1 MAKESILVLGG
12 TGAQGGSVVKSLL
25 KDGNWNVRVLSRN
38 PDSDKAKELKS
49 KGVEVYKGDMSNVD
63 DLRAAAQGVDAI
75 FAVTSFW
82 DPASMFKEAEIGTK
96 IVDVAAEVKVKK
108 FIFSALPNVAKI
120 SNNKWHVPHFTD
132 KAVVDEYAR
141 SKSLPIVSVVPPFY
155 YQNFTS
161 FFPPKF
167 EGQTAIFS
175 LPMPENCYLT
185 AFDVDETGD
194 WVLNVLQNWDQWKG
208 KTVPMIGEHRHP
220 QEYVDEFS
228 KATNQ
233 PAKYVPVSVEQ
244 FASYGFPG
252 AKELADMFGYFN
264 EHTYNGPNIDLSLS
278 KKVNP
283 NATSFEG
290 WVKKTGWKGTK

>member
-12 TGAQGGSVVKSLL
+12 TGAQGGSVVNSLL
-25 KDGNWNVRVLSRN
+25 KDGHWDVRVLSRN
-38 PDSDKAKELKS
+38 PDSDKSKELKS
-49 KGVEVYKGDMSNVD
+49 KGVQVLKGDMSNVD
-63 DLRAAAQGVDAI
+63 DLRAAAKGVDAI

-82 DPASMFKEAEIGTK
+82 DPASMFKEAEIGKK

-108 FIFSALPNVAKI
+108 FIFSTLPNVSTITK
-120 SNNKWHVPHFTD
+120 NKWHVPHFTD
-132 KAVVDEYAR
+132 KAVVDDYAR

-167 EGQTAIFS
+167 EGQTAVFS

-185 AFDVDETGD
+185 AYDVDETGE
-194 WVLNVLQNWDQWKG
+194 WVLNVLKNWDQWKG
-208 KTVPMIGEHRHP
+208 KTVPMVGEHKHP
-220 QEYVDEFS
+220 QEFVEAFS

-233 PAKYVPVSVEQ
+233 PAKYVPVTVEQ
-244 FASYGFPG
+244 FGSYGFPG

-264 EHTYNGPNIDLSLS
+264 EYTYNGPNIDLSLS
-278 KKVNP
+278 KKVHS

>member
-1 MAKESILVLGG
+1 
-12 TGAQGGSVVKSLL
+12 L
-25 KDGNWNVRVLSRN
+25 KDGHWDVRVLSRN
-38 PDSDKAKELKS
+38 PDSDKSKELKS
-49 KGVEVYKGDMSNVD
+49 KGVQVLKGDMSNVD
-63 DLRAAAQGVDAI
+63 DLRAAAKGVDAI

-82 DPASMFKEAEIGTK
+82 DPASMFKEAEIGKK

-108 FIFSALPNVAKI
+108 FIFSTLPNVSTITK
-120 SNNKWHVPHFTD
+120 NKWHVPHFTD
-132 KAVVDEYAR
+132 KAVVDDYAR

-167 EGQTAIFS
+167 EGQTAVFS

-185 AFDVDETGD
+185 AYDVDETGE
-194 WVLNVLQNWDQWKG
+194 WVLNVLKNWDQWKG
-208 KTVPMIGEHRHP
+208 KTVPMVGEHKHP
-220 QEYVDEFS
+220 QEFVEAFS

-233 PAKYVPVSVEQ
+233 PAKYVPVTVEQ
-244 FASYGFPG
+244 FGSYGFPG

-264 EHTYNGPNIDLSLS
+264 EYTYNGPNIDLSLS
-278 KKVNP
+278 KKVHS